1 MDRVDSVE
9 LLDDPSLSDA
19 VVAEAYRGLA
29 RTNRW
34 LGNTRA
40 IVKRL
45 KGSPVR
51 SVLDL
56 GCGQGALLEE
66 IRDTL
71 GLSVM
76 GLDLRPA
83 SGASLEILTGD
94 AVKDALPQADV
105 ALAVLMIHHLSEDE
119 IVRLIRN
126 VSRSSRRFIILDLVR
141 HGLPLWLFRIFVA
154 PLLSHINAADGIT
167 SVRRAYT
174 PRELGDIVNRAVQG
188 TGARVRHTVAPFFI
202 RQMVDISWQ

>member
-1 MDRVDSVE
+1 MQRLDTVE
-9 LLDDPSLSDA
+9 LLDDPALSDA
-19 VVAEAYRGLA
+19 VVAEAYSDLA

-40 IVKRL
+40 ILRRL
-45 KGSPVR
+45 KGSGAR

-71 GLSVM
+71 GLSVT
-76 GLDLRPA
+76 GFDLRPA
-83 SGASLEILTGD
+83 PRASVGIVTGD
-94 AVKDALPQADV
+94 AVKDPLPQADV
-105 ALAVLMIHHLSEDE
+105 VLAVLMVHHLSEDE

-126 VSRSSRRFIILDLVR
+126 VSHASHRFIILDLVR
-141 HGLPLWLFRIFVA
+141 HWLPLWLFRIFVA
-154 PLLSHINAADGIT
+154 PFLSHINAADGAT

-174 PRELGDIVNRAVQG
+174 PRELRKIVNRAVEG
-188 TGARVRHTVAPFFI
+188 TSACVRHTAAPFYI
-202 RQMVDISWQ
+202 RQIVDISW